1 MPASSRPADQPAT
14 EFSPIA
20 PTPEASPSSGPDVG
34 DYSDASDASRVYG
47 ARMAM
52 THALITT
59 AQAPIARGPLQAIR
73 LRVRRLALE
82 CAG

>member
-1 MPASSRPADQPAT
+1 MT
-14 EFSPIA
+14 
-20 PTPEASPSSGPDVG
+20 T
-34 DYSDASDASRVYG
+34 
-47 ARMAM
+47 

-59 AQAPIARGPLQAIR
+59 AQAPIARDSLQAIR

>member
-1 MPASSRPADQPAT
+1 MPWPEQSIIRMRPARA
-14 EFSPIA
+14 
-20 PTPEASPSSGPDVG
+20 GR
-34 DYSDASDASRVYG
+34 YR

>member
-1 MPASSRPADQPAT
+1 VTAGPRSAIIRMRPALA
-14 EFSPIA
+14 
-20 PTPEASPSSGPDVG
+20 GR
-34 DYSDASDASRVYG
+34 YR

-52 THALITT
+52 THALITS

-73 LRVRRLALE
+73 LRVRRLALA

>member
-1 MPASSRPADQPAT
+1 MRFSASARMIAYNGVRLTRLRWDVHTPPVLGITRMRRARPGRYRA
-14 EFSPIA
+14 
-20 PTPEASPSSGPDVG
+20 G
-34 DYSDASDASRVYG
+34 
-47 ARMAM
+47 MAM

>member
-1 MPASSRPADQPAT
+1 MINIARRERSSWGVLT
-14 EFSPIA
+14 
-20 PTPEASPSSGPDVG
+20 PTG
-34 DYSDASDASRVYG
+34 YSDAPEANRRYR
-47 ARMAM
+47 ARMVM

>member
-1 MPASSRPADQPAT
+1 MGARPT
-14 EFSPIA
+14 TRLSK
-20 PTPEASPSSGPDVG
+20 PDTG
-34 DYSDASDASRVYG
+34 DYSVAPGASRRYR

-59 AQAPIARGPLQAIR
+59 ALAPIARGPLQAIR